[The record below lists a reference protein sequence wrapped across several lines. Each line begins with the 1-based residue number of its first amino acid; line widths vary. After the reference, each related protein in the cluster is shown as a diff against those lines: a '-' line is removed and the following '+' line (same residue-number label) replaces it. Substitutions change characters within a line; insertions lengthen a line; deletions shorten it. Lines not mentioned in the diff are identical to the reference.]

1 MVHRIAF
8 PPLNPDR
15 GSADRYREHRAYKP
29 DRQECLPYH
38 AIRTG
43 THGPFAKEGA
53 RALEHFE
60 RPWSSSEKIS
70 ELWRI
75 SSKSGFTPTW
85 SPCGGPPEKTSNEK
99 YH

>member
-15 GSADRYREHRAYKP
+15 GSADRYREHRIQTGQAGVP
-29 DRQECLPYH
+29 ALPRH
-38 AIRTG
+38 SNRDARTVC
-43 THGPFAKEGA
+43 EGG
-53 RALEHFE
+53 RSNIFE
-60 RPWSSSEKIS
+60 RPRSSSEKIS

-85 SPCGGPPEKTSNEK
+85 SPCGGPPEKASTEK